1 LRNKTNVGT
10 GGMSIKIR
18 STKLTLPL
26 LLTLIISGVCSAEP
40 LLPDGRR
47 FRQIVADKYPTG
59 VYIGG
64 TTGWRKRSNGAGVT
78 MDREFSYVTPEN
90 DFKQRRIHPQP
101 NIWNWTEADAWV
113 EHCRKQQQILRIHGP
128 IGPQCSAWAKRDN
141 RTAGELRQNLIE
153 FMTALCQRYD
163 KHPHVKWMDV
173 VNETVLQSGKW
184 HHPKNGT
191 EKWENPWLLLG
202 NDTSHTL
209 NPPLYIKL
217 AFELAN
223 KNAPNTDLI
232 INQHGGMEK
241 LMWEKIKALVSY
253 LRQHNL
259 RVDGIGWQAHID
271 VGWEQEANNMK
282 QLDTLID
289 WAHDNQ
295 LSFHVT
301 ENNVWLRDDE
311 KNYQAQAQTFE
322 AILRLLLK
330 KRNGGVVTWNVWNLS
345 DRDSWKKKMK
355 LEGCLFD
362 RNYRAKPAYYALQ
375 QVLENPPQAD

>member
-1 LRNKTNVGT
+1 
-10 GGMSIKIR
+10 MSIKIR

-64 TTGWRKRSNGAGVT
+64 TTGWSKRSNGAGVT

-101 NIWNWTEADAWV
+101 NIWTEADAWV